1 VRKTLAAA
9 GAAVLVA
16 GGIGAGLAAS
26 AQAGPVIPSRAQAIS
41 TANSALTAHRSAIHA
56 SSSDNFK
63 VRRVVTDPSGAT
75 HVRYTRTYHG
85 MPVYGGDFVV
95 HNAPG
100 GSYAGVTVAQ
110 HHTIDVDTSAKVG
123 AAAAAKTSRADHQ
136 GKVTAVGDPKLVV
149 DATAGTPVLAYETVV
164 TGYQADGQTPSK
176 AHVLVDADTGRTIRS
191 WDEVENVA
199 GTGQGLFVGSVD
211 LDTTQSGSGY
221 EMVDPSHGNGYTCDL
236 NNTESGTCT
245 TLTDSDNKWGN
256 GSNSDRATAGVD
268 VAYGAAMT
276 FDYYK
281 EKQGRN
287 GIFGD
292 GKGVPSRV
300 HYGDNYV
307 NAFWDGQQMTYG
319 DGEGNNA
326 PLVEIDVAGHEMS
339 HGVSEALADLGYSGD
354 VGGINEANSD
364 IFGTMVEFYANN
376 SEDPGDYDI
385 GEKIDINGDGTP
397 LRYMYH
403 PSLDG
408 ASYDCWS
415 SAVPQSDPHYSSG
428 VGNHLFFLLA
438 EGSGDTQYGNSPTCN
453 NSTVTGIG
461 RDKAANIWYHALD
474 AYMVSTE
481 TYAQARQ
488 DTLKAATDLYG
499 QCSAEYQATQ
509 SAWSA
514 VSVTG
519 NDAPCDGTPDPTD
532 PTTPPPGGG
541 DDCDTVTSAAPQDIP
556 DGGSVTG
563 SIAVADC
570 AGSATAN
577 TTITVHISHSYRG
590 DLQIDLIS
598 PKGDTA
604 RLKNANPYD
613 SAADVDATYT
623 VNASDET
630 RNGTWKLKVTD
641 VYSGDT
647 GTLDSWSV
655 KF

>member
-1 VRKTLAAA
+1 VKKTLAAA

-16 GGIGAGLAAS
+16 GGIGVGIAAT
-26 AQAGPVIPSRAQAIS
+26 AQAGPAIPSRAQAI
-41 TANSALTAHRSAIHA
+41 TAANSALTAHRSAIHA
-56 SSSDNFK
+56 SSSDSFK
-63 VRRVVTDPSGAT
+63 VRRVVTDPTGAT

-85 MPVYGGDFVV
+85 LPVYGGDFVV

-100 GSYAGVTVAQ
+100 GSYEGVTVAQ
-110 HHTIDVDTSAKVG
+110 HRTISVGTTAKVPAAT
-123 AAAAAKTSRADHQ
+123 AAATARSAHK
-136 GKVTAVGDPKLVV
+136 GKVISTGTPDLVV
-149 DATAGTPVLAYETVV
+149 DATSGAPVLAYETVV
-164 TGYQADGQTPSK
+164 TGWQADGQTPSRQ
-176 AHVLVDADTGRTIRS
+176 HVLVNADTGKTIRS
-191 WDEVENVA
+191 WDEIEQVA
-199 GTGQGLFVGSVD
+199 GTGKGIFVGDVD
-211 LDTTQSGSGY
+211 LDTTQASGGY
-221 EMVDPSHGNGYTCDL
+221 EMTDPSHGNGYTCDMK
-236 NNTESGTCT
+236 NTESGSCATF
-245 TLTDSDNKWGN
+245 TDADNAWGTGN
-256 GSNSDRATAGVD
+256 NSDRASAAVD
-268 VAYGAAMT
+268 AHYGAALT

-376 SEDPGDYDI
+376 PNDPGDYDI
-385 GEKIDINGDGTP
+385 GEEIDINGDGTP
-397 LRYMYH
+397 LRYMYQ
-403 PSLDG
+403 PSKDG
-408 ASYDCWS
+408 ASFDCWS
-415 SAVPQSDPHYSSG
+415 SAVPQADPHYSSG

-438 EGSGDTQYGNSPTCN
+438 EGSGNTQYGTSPTCN

-481 TYAQARQ
+481 SYAQARQ
-488 DTLKAATDLYG
+488 DTLKSATDLYG

-509 SAWSA
+509 AAWSA

-519 NDAPCDGTPDPTD
+519 SDAPCDGSSSPT
-532 PTTPPPGGG
+532 PTTSPSQGG
-541 DDCDTVTSAAPQDIP
+541 DCATVANSSAQAIP
-556 DGGSVTG
+556 DASSITS

-570 AGSATAN
+570 AGNASAQTK
-577 TTITVHISHSYRG
+577 ITVHITHSYRG
-590 DLQIDLIS
+590 DLQIVLIS

-604 RLKNANPYD
+604 TLKSANPYD

-655 KF
+655 TF

>member
-1 VRKTLAAA
+1 MKKTLAAA

-16 GGIGAGLAAS
+16 GGIGVGLTAT
-26 AQAGPVIPSRAQAIS
+26 AQAGPAIPSRAQAIS
-41 TANSALTAHRSAIHA
+41 AADTALTAHRSAIHA
-56 SSSDNFK
+56 SSSDSYK
-63 VRRVVTDPSGAT
+63 VRRVVTDPTGAT

-85 MPVYGGDFVV
+85 LPVYGGDFVV

-100 GSYAGVTVAQ
+100 GSYEGVTVAQ
-110 HHTIDVDTSAKVG
+110 HRTISVGTTAKVPAG
-123 AAAAAKTSRADHQ
+123 TAAATARSAHK
-136 GKVTAVGDPKLVV
+136 GKVTSTATPDLVV
-149 DATAGTPVLAYETVV
+149 DATSGAPVLAYETVV
-164 TGYQADGQTPSK
+164 TGWQADGQTPSRQ
-176 AHVLVDADTGRTIRS
+176 HVLVNADTGKTIRS
-191 WDEVENVA
+191 WDEVEQVA
-199 GTGQGLFVGSVD
+199 GTGKGIFVGDVGV
-211 LDTTQSGSGY
+211 DTTQASGGY
-221 EMVDPSHGNGYTCDL
+221 EMTDPSHGNGYTCDL
-236 NNTESGTCT
+236 KNTTGGTCT
-245 TLTDSDNKWGN
+245 TFTDADNAWGT
-256 GSNSDRATAGVD
+256 GSNSDRASAAVD
-268 VAYGAAMT
+268 AHYGAALT

-300 HYGDNYV
+300 HYGSNYV

-376 SEDPGDYDI
+376 ANDPGDYDI
-385 GEKIDINGDGTP
+385 GEEININGDGTP

-408 ASYDCWS
+408 ASFDCWS

-438 EGSGDTQYGNSPTCN
+438 EGSGNTQYGDSPTCN
-453 NSTVTGIG
+453 NSTVTGVG

-481 TYAQARQ
+481 SYAQARQ
-488 DTLKAATDLYG
+488 DTLKSATDLYG

-509 SAWSA
+509 AAWSA

-519 NDAPCDGTPDPTD
+519 SDAPCDGSSSPT
-532 PTTPPPGGG
+532 PTTSPSQGG
-541 DDCDTVTSAAPQDIP
+541 DCASVTNSAAQAIP
-556 DGGSVTG
+556 DVSSITS

-570 AGSATAN
+570 AGNATAQ
-577 TTITVHISHSYRG
+577 TKIAVHITHPYRG
-590 DLQIDLIS
+590 DLKIVLVS

-604 RLKNANPYD
+604 TLKSANPYD
-613 SAADVDATYT
+613 SAADVNATYT

-641 VYSGDT
+641 VYSGDA

-655 KF
+655 TF